1 MIYLDHNATTAPAP
15 AAIDA
20 MLAVLTDVW
29 ANASSQHGAGQ
40 QAKRTLA
47 AARATIAGALGCK
60 ARDVVFT
67 SGATEANHLAVLGLG
82 ASAAASASAPAPAP
96 AVRRRLV
103 FGATEHA
110 AHLKLAHALAAQ
122 GRPVDF
128 IAVRPDGVLDLDSA
142 ARVIGPDVAL
152 VSVMAANNETGVL
165 MPITDVRAL
174 AQAAG
179 ALLHVD
185 ATQLVGKLPFDFA
198 ALGADAVSL
207 SAHKLHGPKGIGALL
222 VRDGVPLA
230 AQFPGSQ
237 ERHRR
242 GGTENLPAI
251 VGFAAALERLADALA
266 DAARIAALRDA
277 FEAGLRA
284 ALPGVHVY
292 GASAPRL
299 PGTSCLRV
307 GRLDADTVLQRC
319 EQIGVCASSG
329 SACSSG
335 GSEPSH
341 VLSAMGVPRDEALGA
356 VRFSL
361 GAATTAR
368 DIDYLLAALPP
379 LLKPLL
385 AEAAVQPT

>member
-60 ARDVVFT
+60 AREVVFT

-82 ASAAASASAPAPAP
+82 ASATAS

-110 AHLKLAHALAAQ
+110 AQLKLAHALAAQ

-165 MPITDVRAL
+165 MPIADVKAL

>member
-60 ARDVVFT
+60 AREVVFT

-82 ASAAASASAPAPAP
+82 ASATAS

-110 AHLKLAHALAAQ
+110 AQLKLAHALATQ

-165 MPITDVRAL
+165 MPIADVKAL

-251 VGFAAALERLADALA
+251 VGFAAALERLADVLA

>member
-82 ASAAASASAPAPAP
+82 ASATAP

-110 AHLKLAHALAAQ
+110 AQLKLAHALAAQ

-165 MPITDVRAL
+165 MPIADVRAL

-251 VGFAAALERLADALA
+251 VGFAAALERLADVLA

-292 GASAPRL
+292 GASAPRV

>member
-60 ARDVVFT
+60 AREVVFT

-82 ASAAASASAPAPAP
+82 ASAAASASAPAPA
-96 AVRRRLV
+96 VRRRLV

-110 AHLKLAHALAAQ
+110 AQLKLAHALSAQ
-122 GRPVDF
+122 GHPVDF

-142 ARVIGPDVAL
+142 ARLIGPDVAL

-165 MPITDVRAL
+165 MPIADVKAL

-185 ATQLVGKLPFDFA
+185 ATQLVGKLPFEFA

-292 GASAPRL
+292 GASVPRL

>member
-29 ANASSQHGAGQ
+29 ANVSSQHGAGQ

-60 ARDVVFT
+60 AREVVFT

-82 ASAAASASAPAPAP
+82 ASATAS

-110 AHLKLAHALAAQ
+110 AQLKLAHALAAQ

-165 MPITDVRAL
+165 MPIADVKAL

-179 ALLHVD
+179 APLHVD

-266 DAARIAALRDA
+266 DAARIAALRDV

-292 GASAPRL
+292 GASVPRL

>member
-60 ARDVVFT
+60 AREVVFT

-82 ASAAASASAPAPAP
+82 ASATAP

-110 AHLKLAHALAAQ
+110 AQLKLAHALAAQ

-165 MPITDVRAL
+165 MPIADVKAL

>member
-60 ARDVVFT
+60 AREVVFT

-82 ASAAASASAPAPAP
+82 ASATAS

-110 AHLKLAHALAAQ
+110 AQLKLAHALAAQ

-165 MPITDVRAL
+165 M
-174 AQAAG
+174 
-179 ALLHVD
+179 
-185 ATQLVGKLPFDFA
+185 
-198 ALGADAVSL
+198 
-207 SAHKLHGPKGIGALL
+207 
-222 VRDGVPLA
+222 
-230 AQFPGSQ
+230 
-237 ERHRR
+237 
-242 GGTENLPAI
+242 
-251 VGFAAALERLADALA
+251 
-266 DAARIAALRDA
+266 
-277 FEAGLRA
+277 
-284 ALPGVHVY
+284 
-292 GASAPRL
+292 
-299 PGTSCLRV
+299 
-307 GRLDADTVLQRC
+307 
-319 EQIGVCASSG
+319 
-329 SACSSG
+329 
-335 GSEPSH
+335 
-341 VLSAMGVPRDEALGA
+341 
-356 VRFSL
+356 
-361 GAATTAR
+361 
-368 DIDYLLAALPP
+368 
-379 LLKPLL
+379 
-385 AEAAVQPT
+385 

>member
-60 ARDVVFT
+60 AREVVFT

-82 ASAAASASAPAPAP
+82 ASATAS

-110 AHLKLAHALAAQ
+110 AQLKLAHALAAQ

-165 MPITDVRAL
+165 MPIADVRAL

-237 ERHRR
+237 ERYRR

-251 VGFAAALERLADALA
+251 VGFAAALERLADVLA

-292 GASAPRL
+292 GASAPRV

-361 GAATTAR
+361 GAATSAR

>member
-60 ARDVVFT
+60 AREVVFT

-82 ASAAASASAPAPAP
+82 ASATAS

-110 AHLKLAHALAAQ
+110 AQLKLAHALAAQ

-165 MPITDVRAL
+165 MPITDVKAL

-251 VGFAAALERLADALA
+251 VGFAAALERLADVLA

>member
-60 ARDVVFT
+60 AREVVFT

-82 ASAAASASAPAPAP
+82 ASATAS

-110 AHLKLAHALAAQ
+110 AQLKLAHALAAQ

-128 IAVRPDGVLDLDSA
+128 IAVRPDGVLDPDSA

-165 MPITDVRAL
+165 MPIADVKAL

-292 GASAPRL
+292 GASAPRV

-361 GAATTAR
+361 GAATSAR

>member
-60 ARDVVFT
+60 AREVVFT

-82 ASAAASASAPAPAP
+82 ASATAS

-110 AHLKLAHALAAQ
+110 AQLKLAHALATQ

-165 MPITDVRAL
+165 MPIADVKAL

-251 VGFAAALERLADALA
+251 VGFAAALERLADVLA

-292 GASAPRL
+292 GASAPRV

-361 GAATTAR
+361 GAATSAR

>member
-60 ARDVVFT
+60 AREVVFT

-82 ASAAASASAPAPAP
+82 ASATAS

-110 AHLKLAHALAAQ
+110 AQLKLAHALAAQ

-165 MPITDVRAL
+165 MPIADVRAL

-361 GAATTAR
+361 GAATSAR

>member
-60 ARDVVFT
+60 AREVVFT

-82 ASAAASASAPAPAP
+82 ASATAS

-110 AHLKLAHALAAQ
+110 AQLKLAHALAAQ

-165 MPITDVRAL
+165 MPIADVKAL

-251 VGFAAALERLADALA
+251 VGFAAALERLADVLA

-292 GASAPRL
+292 GASAPRV

>member
-60 ARDVVFT
+60 AREVVFT

-82 ASAAASASAPAPAP
+82 ASATAS

-110 AHLKLAHALAAQ
+110 AQLKLAHALAAQ

-128 IAVRPDGVLDLDSA
+128 IAVRPDGVLDPDSA

-165 MPITDVRAL
+165 MPIADVKAL

-361 GAATTAR
+361 GAATSAR

>member
-60 ARDVVFT
+60 AREVVFT

-82 ASAAASASAPAPAP
+82 ASATAS

-110 AHLKLAHALAAQ
+110 AQLKLAHALAAQ

-165 MPITDVRAL
+165 MPIADVKAL

-237 ERHRR
+237 ERYRR

-251 VGFAAALERLADALA
+251 VGFAAALERLADVLA

-292 GASAPRL
+292 GASAPRV

-361 GAATTAR
+361 GAATSAR

>member
-60 ARDVVFT
+60 AREVVFT

-82 ASAAASASAPAPAP
+82 APAAASASAPAP

-110 AHLKLAHALAAQ
+110 AQLKLAHALAAQ

-165 MPITDVRAL
+165 MPIADVKAL

-251 VGFAAALERLADALA
+251 VGFAAALERLADVLA

-292 GASAPRL
+292 GASAPRV

-307 GRLDADTVLQRC
+307 GRLDADTVLQCC

-361 GAATTAR
+361 GAATSAR

>member
-60 ARDVVFT
+60 AREVVFT

-82 ASAAASASAPAPAP
+82 ASATAS

-110 AHLKLAHALAAQ
+110 AQLKLAHALAAQ

-165 MPITDVRAL
+165 MPIADVKAL

-292 GASAPRL
+292 GASAPRV

-307 GRLDADTVLQRC
+307 GRLDADTVLQCC

-361 GAATTAR
+361 GAATSAR

>member
-82 ASAAASASAPAPAP
+82 ASATAP

-110 AHLKLAHALAAQ
+110 AQLKLAHALAAQ

-165 MPITDVRAL
+165 MPIADVRAL

-284 ALPGVHVY
+284 
-292 GASAPRL
+292 
-299 PGTSCLRV
+299 
-307 GRLDADTVLQRC
+307 
-319 EQIGVCASSG
+319 
-329 SACSSG
+329 
-335 GSEPSH
+335 
-341 VLSAMGVPRDEALGA
+341 
-356 VRFSL
+356 
-361 GAATTAR
+361 
-368 DIDYLLAALPP
+368 
-379 LLKPLL
+379 
-385 AEAAVQPT
+385 

>member
-60 ARDVVFT
+60 AREVVFT

-82 ASAAASASAPAPAP
+82 ASATAP

-110 AHLKLAHALAAQ
+110 AQLKLAHALAAQ

-165 MPITDVRAL
+165 MPIADVKAL

-251 VGFAAALERLADALA
+251 VGFAAALERLADVLA

-292 GASAPRL
+292 GASAPRV

-361 GAATTAR
+361 GAATSAR

>member
-60 ARDVVFT
+60 AREVVFT

-82 ASAAASASAPAPAP
+82 ASATAS

-110 AHLKLAHALAAQ
+110 AQLKLAHALAAQ

-165 MPITDVRAL
+165 MPIADVKAL

-292 GASAPRL
+292 GASAPRV

-361 GAATTAR
+361 GAATSAR

>member
-60 ARDVVFT
+60 AREVVFT

-82 ASAAASASAPAPAP
+82 ASATAS

-110 AHLKLAHALAAQ
+110 AQLKLAHALAAQ

-165 MPITDVRAL
+165 MPITDVKAL

-237 ERHRR
+237 ERYRR

-251 VGFAAALERLADALA
+251 VGFAAALERLADVLA

-292 GASAPRL
+292 GASAPRV

-361 GAATTAR
+361 GAATSAR

>member
-60 ARDVVFT
+60 AREVVFT

-82 ASAAASASAPAPAP
+82 ASATAS

-110 AHLKLAHALAAQ
+110 AQLKLAHALAAQ

-165 MPITDVRAL
+165 MPIADVKAL

-251 VGFAAALERLADALA
+251 VGFAAALERLADVLA

>member
-60 ARDVVFT
+60 AREVVFT

-82 ASAAASASAPAPAP
+82 APAAASASAPAPAP

-110 AHLKLAHALAAQ
+110 AQLKLAHALAAQ

-165 MPITDVRAL
+165 MPIADVKAL
-174 AQAAG
+174 VQAAG

-222 VRDGVPLA
+222 VCDGVPLA
-230 AQFPGSQ
+230 
-237 ERHRR
+237 
-242 GGTENLPAI
+242 
-251 VGFAAALERLADALA
+251 
-266 DAARIAALRDA
+266 
-277 FEAGLRA
+277 
-284 ALPGVHVY
+284 
-292 GASAPRL
+292 
-299 PGTSCLRV
+299 
-307 GRLDADTVLQRC
+307 
-319 EQIGVCASSG
+319 
-329 SACSSG
+329 
-335 GSEPSH
+335 
-341 VLSAMGVPRDEALGA
+341 
-356 VRFSL
+356 
-361 GAATTAR
+361 
-368 DIDYLLAALPP
+368 
-379 LLKPLL
+379 
-385 AEAAVQPT
+385 

>member
-60 ARDVVFT
+60 AREVVFT

-82 ASAAASASAPAPAP
+82 ASATAS

-110 AHLKLAHALAAQ
+110 AQLKLAHALAAQ

-165 MPITDVRAL
+165 MPIADVRAL

>member
-60 ARDVVFT
+60 AREVVFT

-82 ASAAASASAPAPAP
+82 ASATAS

-110 AHLKLAHALAAQ
+110 AQLKLAHALAAQ

-128 IAVRPDGVLDLDSA
+128 IAVRPDGVLDPDSA

-165 MPITDVRAL
+165 MPIADVKAL

-266 DAARIAALRDA
+266 DAALIAALRDA

-361 GAATTAR
+361 GAATSAR

>member
-60 ARDVVFT
+60 AREVVFT

-82 ASAAASASAPAPAP
+82 ASATAS

-110 AHLKLAHALAAQ
+110 AQLKLAHALAAQ

-165 MPITDVRAL
+165 MPIADVKAL

-179 ALLHVD
+179 APLHVD

-251 VGFAAALERLADALA
+251 VGFAAALERLADVLA

>member
-82 ASAAASASAPAPAP
+82 ASATAP

-110 AHLKLAHALAAQ
+110 AQLKLAHALAAQ

-165 MPITDVRAL
+165 MPIADVRAL

-361 GAATTAR
+361 GAATSAR

>member
-60 ARDVVFT
+60 AREVVFT

-82 ASAAASASAPAPAP
+82 ASATAS

-110 AHLKLAHALAAQ
+110 AQLKLAHALAAQ

-165 MPITDVRAL
+165 MPIADVKAL

-179 ALLHVD
+179 APLHVD

>member
-60 ARDVVFT
+60 AREVVFT

-82 ASAAASASAPAPAP
+82 ASATAP

-110 AHLKLAHALAAQ
+110 AQLKLAHALAAQ

-165 MPITDVRAL
+165 MPIADVRAL

-361 GAATTAR
+361 GAATSAR

>member
-60 ARDVVFT
+60 AREVVFT

-82 ASAAASASAPAPAP
+82 ASATAS

-110 AHLKLAHALAAQ
+110 AQLKLAHALAAQ

-165 MPITDVRAL
+165 MPITDVKAL

-251 VGFAAALERLADALA
+251 VGFAAALERLADVLA

-292 GASAPRL
+292 GASAPRV

-307 GRLDADTVLQRC
+307 GRLDADTVLQCC

-361 GAATTAR
+361 GAATSAR

>member
-60 ARDVVFT
+60 AREVVFT

-82 ASAAASASAPAPAP
+82 ASATAS

-110 AHLKLAHALAAQ
+110 AQLKLAHALATQ

-165 MPITDVRAL
+165 MPIADVKAL

-251 VGFAAALERLADALA
+251 VGFAAALERLADVLA

-292 GASAPRL
+292 GASAPRV

-361 GAATTAR
+361 GAATTER

>member
-60 ARDVVFT
+60 AREVVFT

-82 ASAAASASAPAPAP
+82 ASATAS

-110 AHLKLAHALAAQ
+110 AQLKLAHALAAQ

-165 MPITDVRAL
+165 MPIADVKAL

-179 ALLHVD
+179 APLHVD

-266 DAARIAALRDA
+266 DAARIAALRDV

-292 GASAPRL
+292 GASVPRL

>member
-82 ASAAASASAPAPAP
+82 ASATAP

-110 AHLKLAHALAAQ
+110 AQLKLAHALAAQ

-165 MPITDVRAL
+165 MPIADVRAL

>member
-60 ARDVVFT
+60 AREVVFT

-82 ASAAASASAPAPAP
+82 ASATAS

-110 AHLKLAHALAAQ
+110 AQLKLAHALAAQ

-165 MPITDVRAL
+165 MPIADVKAL

-251 VGFAAALERLADALA
+251 VGFAAALERLADVLA

-292 GASAPRL
+292 GASAPRV

-361 GAATTAR
+361 GAATSAR

>member
-29 ANASSQHGAGQ
+29 ANASSRHGAGQ

-60 ARDVVFT
+60 AREVVFT

-82 ASAAASASAPAPAP
+82 APAAASASAPAP

-110 AHLKLAHALAAQ
+110 AQLKLAHALAAQ

-165 MPITDVRAL
+165 MPIADVKAL

-307 GRLDADTVLQRC
+307 GRQDADTVLQRC

-361 GAATTAR
+361 GAATSAR